1 MQERERAR
9 RGYYEGGSDRSA
21 HSDELSIGLD
31 QLVSNDAV
39 QLSIFYLDR
48 QE

>member
-9 RGYYEGGSDRSA
+9 RGHYEGGSDRSA
-21 HSDELSIGLD
+21 HSDEVSIGLD

-39 QLSIFYLDR
+39 QLSTLHLDR